1 MVGLLLMVLLVV
13 GTEQT
18 GHVDDESVNWRDPY
32 SLEQEISMANQ
43 DITFTP
49 DPDADSISSDVATF
63 GGIMVSTQI
72 PTRADG
78 SLELGGITEQSECT
92 LQALKVALERA
103 GSSMDRVMHLTIYL
117 TDMADRAAFNEVYK
131 RYFAKPWPVRAAVGV
146 ASLAV
151 EGMRV
156 EVTAMAAKA

>member
-1 MVGLLLMVLLVV
+1 MLIQTCC
-13 GTEQT
+13 GTRP
-18 GHVDDESVNWRDPY
+18 GHGGKQSVNCRNLH
-32 SLEQEISMANQ
+32 SLKQEMPMANQ
-43 DITFTP
+43 DIIFTP
-49 DPDADSISSDVATF
+49 DPDTDSISSDVATF

-103 GSSMDRVMHLTIYL
+103 GSSMDRVLHLTIYL
-117 TDMADRAAFNEVYK
+117 TDMGDRGAFNEVYK

-146 ASLAV
+146 ASLAG

-156 EVTAMAAKA
+156 EVTAMAAKG

>member
-1 MVGLLLMVLLVV
+1 
-13 GTEQT
+13 
-18 GHVDDESVNWRDPY
+18 
-32 SLEQEISMANQ
+32 MANQ

-49 DPDADSISSDVATF
+49 DPDQDSISSDVAAF
-63 GGIMVSTQI
+63 NGILMSTQI

-78 SLELGGITEQSECT
+78 SLELGDITLQSECT
-92 LQALKVALERA
+92 LQALKVALQRA

-146 ASLAV
+146 AALAV
-151 EGMRV
+151 EGMKV
-156 EVTAMAAKA
+156 EVVAMAAKA

>member
-1 MVGLLLMVLLVV
+1 
-13 GTEQT
+13 
-18 GHVDDESVNWRDPY
+18 
-32 SLEQEISMANQ
+32 MANH

-49 DPDADSISSDVATF
+49 DPDQDSISSDVAGF
-63 GGIMVSTQI
+63 GGLLVSTQI

-78 SLELGGITEQSECT
+78 SLELGGIVEQSECT

-103 GSSMDRVMHLTIYL
+103 GSSMDRVLHLTIYL

-131 RYFAKPWPVRAAVGV
+131 RFFAKPWPVRAAVGV
-146 ASLAV
+146 AALAV

-156 EVTAMAAKA
+156 EVTAMAAKG

>member
-1 MVGLLLMVLLVV
+1 MAL
-13 GTEQT
+13 Q
-18 GHVDDESVNWRDPY
+18 RDSP
-32 SLEQEISMANQ
+32 LQKEIYMANQ

-49 DPDADSISSDVATF
+49 DPDTQSISSDVAGF
-63 GGIMVSTQI
+63 VGLLVSTQI

-78 SLELGGITEQSECT
+78 SLELGDITQQSECT

-131 RYFAKPWPVRAAVGV
+131 RFFAKPWPVRAAVGV
-146 ASLAV
+146 AALAV
-151 EGMRV
+151 AGMRV
-156 EVTAMAAKA
+156 EVTAMAAKG